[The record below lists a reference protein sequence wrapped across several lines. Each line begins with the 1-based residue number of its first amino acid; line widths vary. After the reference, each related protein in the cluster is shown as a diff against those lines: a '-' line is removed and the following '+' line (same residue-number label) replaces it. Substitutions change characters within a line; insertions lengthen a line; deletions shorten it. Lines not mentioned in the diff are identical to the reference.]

1 MIIPIQLIKI
11 PVKTKPIAA
20 LFLSIWLLLATGPV
34 FPAANGNAGLNGSEK
49 KVTRGDFLQ
58 TVILTGS
65 LKALEAEAFIV
76 PYSNTWQLQLKW
88 MVPEGDYVKA
98 GDPVVRFDTSTL
110 VSDIENSEM
119 SLQVKEEERTQKL
132 ADYNHQKF
140 ELEVK
145 AKQADVDYKKKEIDA
160 SIPKGITTNYE
171 YDHSQLELKK
181 SGHSLNSAQMEK
193 EVKLAEIKSQIK
205 RMEIEIDE
213 IRTKLENL
221 KENLNKMTLVAAT
234 SGTVVYGKHEW
245 QNRKIQV
252 GDTVFPTWVVATIPD
267 KDSLQVEAWV
277 NETDIHKVKAR
288 QKVNLFLDAY
298 PGKRFTGMVK
308 EVLNSAEE
316 KKEWGKSH
324 YFRVDIRMDKR
335 DLDIMKPGMSVRCTV
350 QVVQH
355 PGLLLIPLDIAYFDA
370 DKQLFLVK
378 PKGKEPIKI
387 TPFGFNESWIA
398 LSEDQHREITEGT
411 LLEPLDSTFKG
422 DDR

>member
-1 MIIPIQLIKI
+1 
-11 PVKTKPIAA
+11 
-20 LFLSIWLLLATGPV
+20 
-34 FPAANGNAGLNGSEK
+34 
-49 KVTRGDFLQ
+49 
-58 TVILTGS
+58 
-65 LKALEAEAFIV
+65 
-76 PYSNTWQLQLKW
+76 

-98 GDPVVRFDTSTL
+98 GDPVARFDTSTL

-160 SIPKGITTNYE
+160 SIPRGITTNYE
-171 YDHSQLELKK
+171 YDHSQLDLKK

-213 IRTKLENL
+213 IRTKLEHLQGTL
-221 KENLNKMTLVAAT
+221 KKMTLYAAT

-245 QNRKIQV
+245 QGRKIQV
-252 GDTVFPTWVVATIPD
+252 GDTVFPTWIVATIPD
-267 KDSLQVEAWV
+267 KNSLQVEAWV
-277 NETDIHKVKAR
+277 NETDIHKVKPR

-298 PGKRFTGMVK
+298 PGKRFTGIVK
-308 EVLNSAEE
+308 EVLNNAEE

-335 DLDIMKPGMSVRCTV
+335 DLDIMKPGMSVKCIVR
-350 QVVQH
+350 VVQH
-355 PGLLLIPLDIAYFDA
+355 RGVLLIPLDIAYFDV
-370 DKQLFLVK
+370 DNQVFRVK

-387 TPFGFNESWIA
+387 TPLGFNESWLA
-398 LSEDQHREITEGT
+398 LGEDQHREIAEGT

-422 DDR
+422 GDR

>member
-1 MIIPIQLIKI
+1 MIKI
-11 PVKTKPIAA
+11 HSKAKPIAL
-20 LFLSIWLLLATGPV
+20 LFLSVCMLLAGSPN
-34 FPAANGNAGLNGSEK
+34 FLAANGNAGLNGNEK
-49 KVTRGDFLQ
+49 KVTKGDFLQ

-65 LKALEAEAFIV
+65 LKALKAEEFIV
-76 PYSNTWQLQLKW
+76 PYSSTWQIQLKW
-88 MVPEGDYVKA
+88 MVREGDYVKA
-98 GDPVVRFDTSTL
+98 GDPVARFDTSTL

-119 SLQVKEEERTQKL
+119 NLQVKEEERTQKL

-145 AKQADVDYKKKEIDA
+145 AKQAEVDYKKKEIDA
-160 SIPKGITTNYE
+160 SIPRGITTNYK
-171 YDHSQLELKK
+171 YDHSQLDLKK

-213 IRTKLENL
+213 IRTKLEHLQGTL
-221 KENLNKMTLVAAT
+221 KKMTLYAVT

-245 QNRKIQV
+245 QGRKIQV
-252 GDTVFPTWVVATIPD
+252 GDTVFPTWIVATIPD

-277 NETDIHKVKAR
+277 NETDIHKVKPR
-288 QKVNLFLDAY
+288 QKVSLFLDAY

-335 DLDIMKPGMSVRCTV
+335 DLDIMKPGMSVKCIV
-350 QVVQH
+350 QVAQH
-355 PGLLLIPLDIAYFDA
+355 PGVLLIPLDTAYFDT
-370 DKQLFLVK
+370 DSQVFWVK

-387 TPFGFNESWIA
+387 TPLGFNESWLA
-398 LSEDQHREITEGT
+398 LSEDQHQEITDGT

-422 DDR
+422 DER